1 MKLGHVFYLL
11 RFLIDALCD
20 INKGSQLLQS
30 TFETEC
36 EMIIFCLVVSRY
48 ELHAVALVWIVW
60 MTYIQDY
67 SKGKRK
73 PKPTRLAGGGDIG
86 DKNKYARNL
95 SRMEWHESI

>member
-1 MKLGHVFYLL
+1 
-11 RFLIDALCD
+11 
-20 INKGSQLLQS
+20 
-30 TFETEC
+30 
-36 EMIIFCLVVSRY
+36 MIIFCLVVSRY

-86 DKNKYARNL
+86 DKNK
-95 SRMEWHESI
+95 